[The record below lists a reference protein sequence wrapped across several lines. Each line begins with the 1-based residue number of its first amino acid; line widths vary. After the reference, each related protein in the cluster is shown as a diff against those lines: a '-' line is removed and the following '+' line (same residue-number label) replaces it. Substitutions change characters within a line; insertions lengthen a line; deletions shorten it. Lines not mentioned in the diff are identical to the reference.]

1 MAMRVAADAM
11 PCLREI
17 EKWITPVNRHLRR
30 LLDEAHR
37 GWEKGGRELQR
48 VENRNG
54 VLKLIGITV
63 VEGQQ
68 RGGAGRQ
75 GSAVQPF
82 RELRQGKHGIPAR
95 RENGHLIGKSPTA
108 SNPVIAEDDNVR

>member
-1 MAMRVAADAM
+1 M
-11 PCLREI
+11 PCFRERENCI
-17 EKWITPVNRHLRR
+17 APVSRHIRKLV
-30 LLDEAHR
+30 DEAHR
-37 GWEKGGRELQR
+37 GQEKGGRELQR

>member
-1 MAMRVAADAM
+1 MAVGVAADAM
-11 PCLREI
+11 PCFRERENCI
-17 EKWITPVNRHLRR
+17 APVSRHIRQLVY
-30 LLDEAHR
+30 EAHR
-37 GWEKGGRELQR
+37 GRGKGGRELQR

-75 GSAVQPF
+75 RSGVEPS
-82 RELRQGKHGIPAR
+82 RELGQGKHGVPTL
-95 RENGHLIGKSPTA
+95 RESGLLVGKSPTA
-108 SNPVIAEDDNVR
+108 SNPVIAEDDN